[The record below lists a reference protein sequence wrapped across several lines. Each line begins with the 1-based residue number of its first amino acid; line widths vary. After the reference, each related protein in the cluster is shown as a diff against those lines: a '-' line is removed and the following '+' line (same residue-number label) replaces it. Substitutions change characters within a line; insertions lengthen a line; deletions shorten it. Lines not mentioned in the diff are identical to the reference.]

1 MRITIL
7 IFIVFGYC
15 SIVDP
20 SEKKDS
26 KNSELLSLI
35 ALSTNSI
42 NTTQALTDVALY
54 KDSVDLSSLSIFP
67 NTPSTIFNS
76 GISDRAHGDSILM
89 RVNGVAKNSIDA
101 SAKKPI
107 NGSFS
112 DGSLIVKERY
122 SGGTLVQII
131 SMKKQAGFTS
141 GWAWGEYS
149 PSGSVQYS
157 VNLNGAG
164 CINCHTRSGG
174 ATKDYVRIFEY

>member
-1 MRITIL
+1 M
-7 IFIVFGYC
+7 VFGC
-15 SIVDP
+15 CNFVDP
-20 SEKKDS
+20 GEKKDS

-35 ALSTNSI
+35 ALSTNS
-42 NTTQALTDVALY
+42 NTTAQELTDSALY
-54 KDSVDLSSLSIFP
+54 KESVELTSLSIFP

-89 RVNGVAKNSIDA
+89 RVNTVAKNSIDA
-101 SAKKPI
+101 AAKKPI
-107 NGSFS
+107 NGTFV

-122 SGGTLVQII
+122 SGGSLVQFI
-131 SMKKQAGFTS
+131 SMKKQTGFAS

-164 CINCHTRSGG
+164 CISCHTRGGG